1 MAFIVKGRVHVVPE
15 EKKITPQVFKW
26 NKGLV
31 PLTPIENVSEK
42 VECDIVE
49 EYIEPKQ
56 EIIEEEI
63 KKEEVTL
70 KWPQIKKIEVKYDK
84 YEHKHDGDLHRMIN
98 KKSGYLSDM
107 IGND

>member
-1 MAFIVKGRVHVVPE
+1 MAFIVKGQVHAVPE
-15 EKKITPQVFKW
+15 EKKKTPQAFKW

-31 PLTPIENVSEK
+31 PLEPIKDVSE
-42 VECDIVE
+42 ELEFTIIE
-49 EYIEPKQ
+49 EYIVVDPEL
-56 EIIEEEI
+56 IEKEI
-63 KKEEVTL
+63 KKEQIDL
-70 KWPQIKKIEVKYDK
+70 KWPEVKNIEVKYDK